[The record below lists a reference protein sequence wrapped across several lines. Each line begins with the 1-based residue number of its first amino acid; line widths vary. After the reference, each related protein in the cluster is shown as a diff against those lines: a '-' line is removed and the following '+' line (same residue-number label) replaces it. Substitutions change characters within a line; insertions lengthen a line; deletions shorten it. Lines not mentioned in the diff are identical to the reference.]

1 MIKDRFYRICP
12 RDSNNNGF
20 SVWISNLSEN
30 ICRKIEMDNLH
41 IVKQGAISI
50 PLFTHCSHVLIV
62 AKSIYDSS
70 IIFGYFYLYKKRIE
84 RKIPY
89 GLSILKRIVTVIF
102 ISNHLYR
109 KFYNENSFN
118 IYSNISAK
126 IDFYHFLLFTFAI
139 LSYIFTKYYVHFIHP
154 SRIIRVIQ

>member
-1 MIKDRFYRICP
+1 
-12 RDSNNNGF
+12 
-20 SVWISNLSEN
+20 
-30 ICRKIEMDNLH
+30 MDNLH

-89 GLSILKRIVTVIF
+89 RDFDPQEDRHSYFYFQSFVLS
-102 ISNHLYR
+102 
-109 KFYNENSFN
+109 
-118 IYSNISAK
+118 
-126 IDFYHFLLFTFAI
+126 
-139 LSYIFTKYYVHFIHP
+139 
-154 SRIIRVIQ
+154 